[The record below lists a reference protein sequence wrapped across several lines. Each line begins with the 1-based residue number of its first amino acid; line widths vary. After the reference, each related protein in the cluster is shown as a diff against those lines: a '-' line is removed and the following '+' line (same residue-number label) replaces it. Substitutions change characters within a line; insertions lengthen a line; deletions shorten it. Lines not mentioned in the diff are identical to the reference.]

1 MTEMKLRDS
10 VLCIIQKNWPI
21 HVRETVYL
29 LNWDPLDITNVS
41 KVRYHFKGLES
52 SGKIKTKKI
61 GRALVAWP
69 IGIERMRAIHDM
81 LKD

>member
-1 MTEMKLRDS
+1 MKLRDS
-10 VLCIIQKNWPI
+10 VLNIVQRNWPI
-21 HVRETVYL
+21 HVREAVSL
-29 LNWDPLDITNVS
+29 LDWDPQDITNVS
-41 KVRYHFKGLES
+41 KVRYHFKGLEA

>member
-1 MTEMKLRDS
+1 MTGMKLRDS
-10 VLCIIQKNWPI
+10 VLSIVQRNWPI
-21 HVRETVYL
+21 HVREAVFL
-29 LNWDPLDITNVS
+29 LDWDPQDITNVS
-41 KVRYHFKGLES
+41 KVRYHFKGLEA

-69 IGIERMRAIHDM
+69 IGIERMRAIHEM

>member
-1 MTEMKLRDS
+1 MSGMKLRDS
-10 VLCIIQKNWPI
+10 VLSIVQRNWPI
-21 HVRETVYL
+21 HVRETVFL
-29 LNWDPLDITNVS
+29 LDWDPMDITNVS
-41 KVRYHFKGLES
+41 KVRYHFKGLEA

>member
-1 MTEMKLRDS
+1 MTEMKLKDS
-10 VLCIIQKNWPI
+10 VLHIIQKNWPI
-21 HVRETVYL
+21 HVRETIAI
-29 LNWDPLDITNVS
+29 LNWDPQDITNVS
-41 KVRYHFKGLES
+41 KVRYHFKVLEA
-52 SGKIKTKKI
+52 SGKIRTKKI